1 MDNRD
6 TREQSYR
13 QIVTV
18 FFGGLFLSIYFSM
31 PANSQPHHQQHE
43 EQLQQASQ
51 QPQSQRPPSRKPE
64 SLRQMHS
71 DDLTED
77 LLVMRLGDKRS
88 FFSGMQVIV
97 DQGVATLRGKV
108 PSEAIESRALRIAW
122 RTPGVRSVRD
132 QLEVD
137 QDMKKAGK
145 PELDQA
151 DLAKAVAQNIGGNI
165 TGAKADKDW
174 WSDGWRVEGRDNAW
188 NLVVEVPEP
197 GRVVLEGELPNLDLV
212 RRAIQL
218 GAEVAGVESL
228 NSNLELQAEFYRDER
243 SFPYYPY
250 AYPLAYYPF
259 HPYALE
265 DRYDGNAAFVPETMT
280 DSQR

>member
-64 SLRQMHS
+64 SLRQMDS

-137 QDMKKAGK
+137 QDMKRQESRNSIRRISLKRSRKTSAATSRVQRLTK
-145 PELDQA
+145 T
-151 DLAKAVAQNIGGNI
+151 GGPM
-165 TGAKADKDW
+165 G
-174 WSDGWRVEGRDNAW
+174 
-188 NLVVEVPEP
+188 
-197 GRVVLEGELPNLDLV
+197 
-212 RRAIQL
+212 
-218 GAEVAGVESL
+218 GV
-228 NSNLELQAEFYRDER
+228 
-243 SFPYYPY
+243 
-250 AYPLAYYPF
+250 
-259 HPYALE
+259 
-265 DRYDGNAAFVPETMT
+265 
-280 DSQR
+280 

>member
-1 MDNRD
+1 MDNRE

-13 QIVTV
+13 RVVKV

-31 PANSQPHHQQHE
+31 PANSQPHYQRQE
-43 EQLQQASQ
+43 KQPQQATQ
-51 QPQSQRPPSRKPE
+51 QPQSPRPPTQKPE
-64 SLRQMHS
+64 RLRRMHS

-77 LLVMRLGDKRS
+77 LLVMRLGDRRS
-88 FFSGMQVIV
+88 FFSGMQVLV
-97 DQGVATLRGKV
+97 DQAVATLRGKV
-108 PSEAIESRALRIAW
+108 PSEAIESRAFRIAW

-137 QDMKKAGK
+137 QNMRKAGK

-151 DLAKAVAQNIGGNI
+151 ELAKTVAQNIGGNI
-165 TGAKADKDW
+165 MGAEAGKDW

-218 GAEVAGVESL
+218 GAEVAGVKSL
-228 NSNLELQAEFYRDER
+228 NSNLELQAEFYRDDR

-250 AYPLAYYPF
+250 AYPLSYYPF
-259 HPYALE
+259 YPYALE
-265 DRYDGNAAFVPETMT
+265 DRYGGNAAFVRE
-280 DSQR
+280 Q

>member
-1 MDNRD
+1 VKK
-6 TREQSYR
+6 TYR
-13 QIVTV
+13 HSKTV
-18 FFGGLFLSIYFSM
+18 LLGALFVSVYLVIFSM
-31 PANSQPHHQQHE
+31 PASAQPQYQGQKKQGQQTG
-43 EQLQQASQ
+43 Q
-51 QPQSQRPPSRKPE
+51 QPQSQRPATEKPE
-64 SLRQMHS
+64 GLRQMHS

-77 LLVMRLGDKRS
+77 LLVMRLGDRRS

-108 PSEAIESRALRIAW
+108 PSEAIESRALGIAW

-137 QDMKKAGK
+137 QDMRKPGQ

-151 DLAKAVAQNIGGNI
+151 EVAKAVAQNIAGNI
-165 TGAKADKDW
+165 TTAKADKDW

-218 GAEVAGVESL
+218 GAEVAGVKSL
-228 NSNLELQAEFYRDER
+228 NSNLEVGAEFYRDDR

-250 AYPLAYYPF
+250 AYPLSYYPF
-259 HPYALE
+259 YPHALE
-265 DRYDGNAAFVPETMT
+265 GRYGGNSAFVRE
-280 DSQR
+280 Q

>member
-6 TREQSYR
+6 PREQSYR
-13 QIVTV
+13 RVVTV
-18 FFGGLFLSIYFSM
+18 FLGGLFLSIYFST
-31 PANSQPHHQQHE
+31 PANSQAHYQRHE
-43 EQLQQASQ
+43 EQRQQATQ
-51 QPQSQRPPSRKPE
+51 QPQSQRRPTEKPE
-64 SLRQMHS
+64 SLRQMHF

-77 LLVMRLGDKRS
+77 LLVMRLGDRRS

-108 PSEAIESRALRIAW
+108 PSEAIESRALRIAR

-132 QLEVD
+132 QLKVD
-137 QDMKKAGK
+137 QDMRKAGK
-145 PELDQA
+145 SELDQA
-151 DLAKAVAQNIGGNI
+151 ELAKAVAQNIGDNI
-165 TGAKADKDW
+165 TGAKAGKDW

-218 GAEVAGVESL
+218 GAEVAGVKSL
-228 NSNLELQAEFYRDER
+228 NSNLGLQAEFFRDDR

-250 AYPLAYYPF
+250 AYPLSYYPF
-259 HPYALE
+259 YPYALE
-265 DRYDGNAAFVPETMT
+265 DRYGGNAAFVRE
-280 DSQR
+280 Q

>member
-6 TREQSYR
+6 PREQSYR
-13 QIVTV
+13 HIATI
-18 FFGGLFLSIYFSM
+18 FLGGLFLSFFFSM
-31 PANSQPHHQQHE
+31 PANSQPHYQRQEKQGQRAGQQ
-43 EQLQQASQ
+43 S
-51 QPQSQRPPSRKPE
+51 QSQRPPSQKPE

-77 LLVMRLGDKRS
+77 LLVMRLGDRRS
-88 FFSGMQVIV
+88 FLSGMQVIV

-137 QDMKKAGK
+137 QEMKKAGK

-151 DLAKAVAQNIGGNI
+151 ELAKAVAQNIGGNI

-174 WSDGWRVEGRDNAW
+174 WSDGWRVEGRNNAW
-188 NLVVEVPEP
+188 NLVAEVPEP
-197 GRVVLEGELPNLDLV
+197 GRVVLEGELPNPDLV

-218 GAEVAGVESL
+218 AAEVAGVKSL
-228 NSNLELQAEFYRDER
+228 NSNLGLQAEFLRDHR

-250 AYPLAYYPF
+250 AYPLSYYPF
-259 HPYALE
+259 YPYALE
-265 DRYDGNAAFVPETMT
+265 DRYGGNPASVRE
-280 DSQR
+280 Q